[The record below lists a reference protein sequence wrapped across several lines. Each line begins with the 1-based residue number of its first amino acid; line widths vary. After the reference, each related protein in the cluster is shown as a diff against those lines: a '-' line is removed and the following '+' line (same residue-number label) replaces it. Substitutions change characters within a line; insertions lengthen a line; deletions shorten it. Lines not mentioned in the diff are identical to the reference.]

1 MRALRSYLTEV
12 LAVSQFLAGAREQ
25 TLVAKAAMSDANK
38 QAQAPI
44 AQLLRGDMQGLAA
57 EGAAAAAEG
66 AAAAAEGAT
75 AAAEG
80 ATGGASSSSPTL
92 MCLLLLVLRATAS
105 EEQAPRIV
113 TPPSDPLPPAILHEV
128 TDLTS

>member
-1 MRALRSYLTEV
+1 M
-12 LAVSQFLAGAREQ
+12 SQFLAGAREQ

-44 AQLLRGDMQGLAA
+44 AQLLRGDMQGLA
-57 EGAAAAAEG
+57 ESGV

-80 ATGGASSSSPTL
+80 AMGGASSSSPTL

-105 EEQAPRIV
+105 EGQARIV
-113 TPPSDPLPPAILHEV
+113 TPPSDRIPPAVLHEV
-128 TDLTS
+128 TGMTS